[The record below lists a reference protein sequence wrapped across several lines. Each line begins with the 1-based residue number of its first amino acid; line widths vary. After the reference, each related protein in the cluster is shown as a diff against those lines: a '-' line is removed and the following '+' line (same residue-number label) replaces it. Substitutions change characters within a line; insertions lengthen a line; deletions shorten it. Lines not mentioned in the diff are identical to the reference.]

1 MTNELKDVTG
11 YRGEK
16 IADLCLCEYKQFGR
30 PLFRATS
37 LGEKFPTIDFYVHV
51 DGVPGKS
58 LYFLA
63 QVKATTSA
71 LTASCLNISTKKRD
85 IDRLLRI
92 PGPTYL
98 LGVHEPTKRTFVRS
112 VHTGIPVKAIT
123 RIPLSYELTGANL
136 QTLHRE
142 VRDYWAATGHK
153 PTSSAFA

>member
-11 YRGEK
+11 RRGEN
-16 IADLCLCEYKQFGR
+16 IVELCLTDYRTFAK
-30 PLFRATS
+30 PLFRAAF
-37 LGEKFPTIDFYVHV
+37 LGEKWPSIDFYVEL

-63 QVKATTSA
+63 QAKATTSA
-71 LTASCLNISTKKRD
+71 LTATCLNISTKKRD

-98 LGVHEPTKRTFVRS
+98 LGVHEPTRRVFVRS

-123 RIPLSYELTGANL
+123 RIPLLYELTSMNL

-142 VRDYWAATGHK
+142 VRDYWATTGYK
-153 PTSSAFA
+153 PTSSVFA